1 VLFVP
6 VVVDVPNVSVVDG
19 DELEDEQIASASI
32 LSGPVDADD
41 ERALSGFDELV
52 SSESGV
58 AGPLGRRFLLL
69 LEDRPGLFRPLSARR
84 PPPPEEAVFDA
95 APDGVGPEERS
106 QRLGI
111 ALVEGGIGCLD
122 SLDAC

>member
-1 VLFVP
+1 MP
-6 VVVDVPNVSVVDG
+6 VVDG

-32 LSGPVDADD
+32 LGGPVDADD

-69 LEDRPGLFRPLSARR
+69 LEDRPGLFRPLSARCPS
-84 PPPPEEAVFDA
+84 PPKEAAFDA
-95 APDGVGPEERS
+95 VPDGVGPEKS
-106 QRLGI
+106 GQRLRI
-111 ALVEGGIGCLD
+111 SLV
-122 SLDAC
+122 